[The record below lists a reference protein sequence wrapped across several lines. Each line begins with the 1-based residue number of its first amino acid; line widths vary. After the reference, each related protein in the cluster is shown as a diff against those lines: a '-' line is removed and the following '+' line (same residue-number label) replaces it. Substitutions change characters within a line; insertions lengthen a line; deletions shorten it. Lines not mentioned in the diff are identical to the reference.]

1 MSKSLVFEWL
11 VSCMYFMLW
20 LLFVVASIAVTGVI
34 VGYTAEKSIQRAPNC
49 INSACEVVCKEGGKF
64 VRHQGC
70 IK

>member
-1 MSKSLVFEWL
+1 MSQSVVFEWL
-11 VSCMYFMLW
+11 VSSMYFMLW
-20 LLFVVASIAVTGVI
+20 LLVVVASIAVTGVI